1 MSGASDSSSQ
11 IHDELLAEVKLELDR
26 RGTSQVTR
34 KPEPTNDTVATFAVT
49 AILTCLAL
57 LAGTGIAMSL
67 VYVPSLEDAS
77 ASTAW
82 FQSGGMAGTL
92 GGIVRAVHFHAANI
106 LVALSA
112 AYLGYLAWKGLFRR
126 PEQWRWWRAA
136 ILLALVVGFSLTGQ
150 TLPADQVAL
159 HGTNIRLNYLA
170 ELPVFGEMLRQLVQG
185 GDSIGS
191 ATLGRF
197 FAMHVVVLPAI
208 SLILLRWIWKD
219 GESDRSLT
227 PHFGVAG
234 AVTLL
239 VVVFSLLFVPPLG
252 LHGNLS
258 EPYPQ
263 ARPEW
268 FALPLY
274 ALLKIAPAGVLHSL
288 ILFVPPLLGG
298 ALVVALP
305 FLETSVANKARLT
318 KPIRIGLALGFVL
331 FVVFAAIPMVQDKS
345 NNDGWFS
352 KYTPEDI
359 MTAMGSRNAELRNSA
374 EPVPDTAHNHAR
386 DLELLHERLIGN
398 YPDPIDDPGRK
409 KWDELAVQGVAAAR
423 ALRMAANAESQRKHR
438 AELRQVCED
447 CHKLHEKEE
456 VRIDPPALFARQG
469 QTDKPIEPEFF
480 FDAQKMQ
487 KLKPT
492 ELPAKLSTTK
502 LMDQMK
508 YRLKDI
514 LIESGALTDNRG
526 TANPLRSREQ
536 AMLDLIDQVKLL
548 DGYYEKNEGA
558 YYEKTKWNDWVAKL
572 AAASEALSNAG
583 SATEVV
589 KLSAEVGKAC
599 EACHDG
605 ADEPDEPIEWTFQ
618 SLLAGED

>member
-1 MSGASDSSSQ
+1 MSGAADSSSR

-26 RGTSQVTR
+26 RGTSQIVR
-34 KPEPTNDTVATFAVT
+34 KPEPTNDSLATFAVT

-57 LAGTGIAMSL
+57 LAGTGIAMSV
-67 VYVPSLEDAS
+67 VYVPSLQDAN

-82 FQSGGMAGTL
+82 FQAGAL
-92 GGIVRAVHFHAANI
+92 GGIVRAIHFHAANL

-136 ILLALVVGFSLTGQ
+136 ILLALILGFSLTGQ

-170 ELPVFGEMLRQLVQG
+170 EMPVFGDMLRRLAQG

-197 FAMHVVVLPAI
+197 FALHVVVLPAI
-208 SLILLRWIWKD
+208 TLILLRGIWKD
-219 GESDRSLT
+219 GESNRPLT

-234 AVTLL
+234 AVAAL
-239 VVVFSLLFVPPLG
+239 VIVFALLFVPPLG
-252 LHGNLS
+252 LQGNLS
-258 EPYPQ
+258 EPYPE

-274 ALLKIAPAGVLHSL
+274 AMLKIAPPGLLHTL
-288 ILFVPPLLGG
+288 ILFGPPLLGG
-298 ALVVALP
+298 AVVVGLP
-305 FLETSVANKARLT
+305 FVETASDKKARLGR
-318 KPIRIGLALGFVL
+318 PIQLGLVASALL
-331 FVVFAAIPMVQDKS
+331 FLVFAAIPMIQDMS
-345 NNDGWFS
+345 NHDGWFS
-352 KYTPEDI
+352 EYSPEDI
-359 MTAMGSRNAELRNSA
+359 MTAMGNRNTALRNSG
-374 EPVPDTAHNHAR
+374 EPLPDTAHNHAR
-386 DLELLHERLIGN
+386 DMELLHEQLIGN
-398 YPDPIDDPGRK
+398 YPDPIDDPGRE
-409 KWDELAVQGVAAAR
+409 KWDELAQQGVDVARRLRLAAD
-423 ALRMAANAESQRKHR
+423 AESQVKLR
-438 AELRQVCED
+438 AELREVCED

-456 VRIDPPALFARQG
+456 VLIDPPSLYGVRA
-469 QTDKPIEPEFF
+469 DKPKDAPKAAFF
-480 FDAQKMQ
+480 FDQDKLNP
-487 KLKPT
+487 LKPT
-492 ELPAKLSTTK
+492 ELPEKLSTKK

-514 LIESGALTDNRG
+514 LIESGALTDNR
-526 TANPLRSREQ
+526 NPDKPQRTREQ
-536 AMLDLIDQVKLL
+536 AMLDLIDQAALL
-548 DGYYEKNEGA
+548 DNYYAKNEGA
-558 YYEKTKWNDWVAKL
+558 YFEEAKWKKWVADVREAAGEL
-572 AAASEALSNAG
+572 ATAKDAG
-583 SATEVV
+583 EVAR
-589 KLSAEVGKAC
+589 KSAELGKTC